1 MLNKF
6 NAVFLDSLLE
16 IKSRKIIYI
25 YAVITAFMI
34 LLFALIPAMQIQGE
48 NLFESDLLGAGLLD
62 TILSHFFDGFI
73 GFVIFLMVF
82 GSAFLL
88 PSYLGKGRIELTL
101 SKPISRWQILTMKFI
116 SIYLIHMVILLLTV
130 FLIWLTISLRL
141 GSFSWS
147 ILFGTFF
154 SFVHFLFIY
163 AFVFAV
169 GALTRSGA
177 LAIMGYF
184 AVRFAANLLESREI
198 AYQFLGDT
206 VWTSI
211 LDWMYYLFPKYG
223 EVGNNFLSLMRGD
236 GFVNFFSIYTTFIFS
251 AVLYGL
257 TLYIFSRRD
266 Y

>member
-1 MLNKF
+1 
-6 NAVFLDSLLE
+6 
-16 IKSRKIIYI
+16 
-25 YAVITAFMI
+25 
-34 LLFALIPAMQIQGE
+34 
-48 NLFESDLLGAGLLD
+48 
-62 TILSHFFDGFI
+62 
-73 GFVIFLMVF
+73 MVF

-101 SKPISRWQILTMKFI
+101 SKPISRWQLLTMKFI
-116 SIYLIHMVILLLTV
+116 SVYVIHMVILLLTV
-130 FLIWLTISLRL
+130 FLIWLTISLA
-141 GSFSWS
+141 
-147 ILFGTFF
+147 I
-154 SFVHFLFIY
+154 
-163 AFVFAV
+163 

-198 AYQFLGDT
+198 AYQFLGET

-223 EVGNNFLSLMRGD
+223 EVGDNFLSLMRGD
-236 GFVNFFSIYTTFIFS
+236 GFVNFFSVYTTFIFS

-257 TLYIFSRRD
+257 TLYIISRRD